1 MDDHRFEHGM
11 MRSGQRVGIVDSSS
25 AVYIR
30 VGEDNNMLIGDS
42 RQRIVDRFHPAG
54 SQITFGIERVEM
66 RVDGSLLPLVCTGDT
81 YAAVGRRAGYG
92 DNIKFAVSS
101 TETVRVRTSF
111 RRYVVH
117 PDRKYP
123 FLFPYILRRE

>member
-1 MDDHRFEHGM
+1 MLGNRSRYRYVWREHIFPFGGEVHPCCDILFPRFHIQRISVGHRIILVKILVRESTETVSELMDDHRFEHGM

-66 RVDGSLLPLVCTGDT
+66 
-81 YAAVGRRAGYG
+81 
-92 DNIKFAVSS
+92 
-101 TETVRVRTSF
+101 
-111 RRYVVH
+111 
-117 PDRKYP
+117 
-123 FLFPYILRRE
+123 

>member
-42 RQRIVDRFHPAG
+42 RQRIVDRFHSAG

-92 DNIKFAVSS
+92 DDI
-101 TETVRVRTSF
+101 E
-111 RRYVVH
+111 
-117 PDRKYP
+117 
-123 FLFPYILRRE
+123 FLFHRPEWFV